1 MWTYFLNSTENSEEM
16 LGSWAGCLRDEAE
29 ESERKGYSQED
40 VGVWSRFSIRG
51 EKERIFYVPSAECS
65 LAGEEF
71 VKIILE
77 IIISEEDQPESQR
90 NNKFAKN
97 YQLYCREDQRKTTV
111 TTPVSLLQLQLLEA
125 RLLVVIPQLIQCCL
139 FL

>member
-1 MWTYFLNSTENSEEM
+1 M

-29 ESERKGYSQED
+29 ESERKGYRQDD

-65 LAGEEF
+65 QAGENF

-77 IIISEEDQPESQR
+77 IIISEEEEAER
-90 NNKFAKN
+90 NNKFLSN
-97 YQLYCREDQRKTTV
+97 YQLYCSDGQLETTTV
-111 TTPVSLLQLQLLEA
+111 MTTVSSSSKSITWQAFVQWLWTFVFSDAAES
-125 RLLVVIPQLIQCCL
+125 VN
-139 FL
+139 